1 MKPENYGGI
10 TVLSFLGNLLTSV
23 LNNRIISFI
32 ERNNILEEEQA
43 GFRPGYSTADYI
55 FTLKLIIDIYLSNH
69 KKLFCA

>member
-10 TVLSFLGNLLTSV
+10 TVLSFLGKLLTSV

-32 ERNNILEEEQA
+32 ERNNILREEQA
-43 GFRPGYSTADYI
+43 GFRPGYSTADHI
-55 FTLKLIIDIYLSNH
+55 FTLKSIIDIYLSNH